1 MSTPRGLR
9 NRNPG
14 NIEHTTAYDW
24 RGEVY
29 PPEEIDGHRE
39 TRFCQFV
46 DHVHG
51 IRALAKILI
60 TYYRKRRAADG
71 SAIDTVQEVLERW
84 APPVENDTDA
94 YAEYVRGVLEVNKGT
109 IIDIDNLE
117 VLARL
122 VKAITQFE
130 NGVMPY
136 SDDTIQEGVVLAL
149 GGRLPVAEAVSNL
162 PSGTNIPVKGTIGAP
177 LAWRDFLKRHPELSS
192 ESVEPAVMKMTMARF
207 LELAGAMTFGQRIRY
222 RRDRYP
228 DGRPRDHWEIAG
240 SDGDCEDIAIARV
253 VYLRKKGWPRGCL
266 RLTVCAVKRP
276 FQWHAVLQVETDRG
290 TWVLCNIQTF
300 YRRWTR
306 LAYHWLWRET
316 PGSDRWEKFK
326 KEAKQ

>member
-9 NRNPG
+9 NFNPG

-29 PPEEIDGHRE
+29 PPEEIDGLVE
-39 TRFCQFV
+39 TRFCQFK

-60 TYYRKRRAADG
+60 TYCRKRRAADG
-71 SAIDTVQEVLERW
+71 SAIDTVQEVIERW
-84 APPVENDTDA
+84 APPSENDSDA
-94 YAEYVRGVLEVNKGT
+94 YARYVRSVLEVNKGT
-109 IIDIDNLE
+109 IIDIDSLE
-117 VLARL
+117 VLAGL
-122 VKAITQFE
+122 VRAITQYE

-149 GGRLPVAEAVSNL
+149 GGRLPRAEAEAVANL
-162 PSGTNIPVKGTIGAP
+162 PSGTTIPVKGTIGAP
-177 LAWRDFLKRHPELSS
+177 LAWRDFLKRRPDLSS
-192 ESVEPAVMKMTMARF
+192 ENVEPAVMKMTMARF

-222 RRDRYP
+222 RRDVYP
-228 DGRPRDHWEIAG
+228 DGRPRDHWQVAG
-240 SDGDCEDIAIARV
+240 SDGDCEDIALARR
-253 VYLRKKGWPRGCL
+253 VYLEKRGWPRGCL
-266 RLTVCAVKRP
+266 RLTICAVKRP

-290 TWVLCNIQTF
+290 TWVLDNLQAF

-306 LAYHWLWRET
+306 VDHHWLWREL
-316 PGSDRWEKFK
+316 PRSKLWEKFRK
-326 KEAKQ
+326 G